1 MATNKVYAQ
10 YQEVID
16 LQTVPGKVTVIGV
29 HTPTGERPRKLLN
42 GLFSQYRKFIYLGAT
57 LRMQNAATL
66 PIDPLGVSGIPGTTD
81 TMDPRDSLNPIMTH
95 GCHGDNLNQI
105 LDQIFSYESD
115 VNPSITK
122 RDIGGISGAMLEQQ
136 YYRCLSDP
144 TWKKWGV
151 QSGVSLNMRPLVNKV
166 VLTRELV
173 PTEQIV
179 NTQSGQEVRSGSL
192 IKYNTSNPQSSLIGG
207 ADDVIPVSGS
217 GTPLQPEEYTYGD
230 AQFNQMLTNG
240 VTRLGWLSTRSFW
253 KAVPGDSLPYPDA
266 NFDSPNTYLPKAV
279 MSCILLP
286 PSYKQVQYFRMVITH
301 RFAFAGFTSAM
312 MNGFT
317 YADAYTDMI
326 DHGSKDVDYPQGDTK
341 VQTYPIHDTLETINA
356 EFDTVTD
363 GVM

>member
-16 LQTVPGKVTVIGV
+16 LQTVPDKVSVIGI

-42 GLFSQYRKFIYLGAT
+42 GLFSQYRKFCYLGAEV
-57 LRMQNAATL
+57 RMQNAATL

-105 LDQIFSYESD
+105 LDQIFQYEGDS
-115 VNPSITK
+115 NPSITK
-122 RDIGGISGAMLEQQ
+122 RDLGGVSGALLEQQ

-144 TWKKWGV
+144 TWKKWQV
-151 QSGVSLNMRPLVNKV
+151 QGGIRLSLRPLVNKV

-173 PTEQIV
+173 PTEQYGVIAA
-179 NTQSGQEVRSGSL
+179 QETRAGAL
-192 IKYNTSNPQSSLIGG
+192 RKTSAAYPELDGLQMVQ
-207 ADDVIPVSGS
+207 DVVPVSGS
-217 GTPLQPEEYTYGD
+217 SVPFAPEDFTYGD
-230 AQFNQMLTNG
+230 AQYNQMLTNG

-253 KAVPGDSLPYPDA
+253 KATSGEDLPYPAD
-266 NFDSPNTYLPKAV
+266 NMDSPKTYMPKAV

-301 RFAFAGFTSAM
+301 RFAFAGFTAAM

-317 YADAYTDMI
+317 YADAYTDLI
-326 DHGSKDVDYPQGDTK
+326 DHGSKKPVYPEGSTD
-341 VQTYPIHDTLETINA
+341 VQTYPINDTLETINA
-356 EFDTVTD
+356 DFDTVTD